1 MTSGYNGPQGYGS
14 DPFQEFFRRIF
25 GGGPRPGPRQI
36 DLGRLLSE
44 PARQLVAGAARY
56 AVEHGARD
64 LDTQHLLRAA
74 LATEPT
80 RSLLSRAGADPDS
93 LASEIDQRSGPVQ
106 HPEDAPPP
114 TSLSLT
120 PAVKRALLDAHDL
133 ARSSGAGYIGPEHV
147 LTALAANPDSA
158 AGHILHSAHFAP
170 PSLPPE
176 TADTTQARPERP
188 RPASTPTLDK
198 YGRDL
203 TDLARQGRI
212 DPVIGRDE
220 EIEQTIEVL
229 SRRGKNNPVLI
240 GDAGVGKT
248 AIVEGLA
255 QRIADGDVPDVLLG
269 RRVVALDLPGVVA
282 GTRYRGDFEERLTTI
297 VGEIRAHSDELIIF
311 IDELHTVVGA
321 GGGGTEG
328 GSMDAGNILKPAL
341 ARGELHIVGAT
352 TLEEYRRIEK
362 DAALAR
368 RFQPILVPE
377 PSVPDAIEILRGLRD
392 RYEAHHQVR
401 YTDEALVAA
410 VELSDRYLTD
420 RHLPDKAIDLIDQ
433 AGARVRLRARTKGTD
448 VRAMEREV
456 EQLTRDK
463 DQAVADEQYEQATQL
478 RDRIA
483 KLKDRI
489 GEASGETE
497 ADEGQ
502 HLEVTTEAV
511 AEVVSR
517 LTGIPVSRLTE
528 EEKQRLLGLE
538 EHLHERVIGQNEAV
552 SVVADA
558 VMRSRAGLASPDRP
572 IGSFLFLGPTGVGK
586 TELARAL
593 AEVLFGSEERMV
605 RLDMSEYQERHTVS
619 RLVGAPP
626 GYVGHEEAGQLTE
639 VVRRH
644 PYSLLLLDEIEKA
657 HPDVFN
663 ILLQVLDDGRLTDAQ
678 GRTVDFTNTVIVM
691 TSNLGSELITRRG
704 AGIGFGA
711 GGAEADEEARRE
723 QILRPLR
730 QHFRPEF
737 LNRIDEIV
745 IFRQLTSEQLRQ
757 ITDLMLDK
765 TRRRLQAQDIEV
777 AFTERAVDWLARHG
791 FQPEYGAR
799 PLRRT
804 IQREVDNQLS
814 RLLLEGRIE
823 RGGRVEVD
831 AEDGQLLFR
840 PEPPVRGEQAGAAQ
854 PGAGGSGRSSGEGG
868 PPPAVQGGETARPEG
883 NGAARPE

>member
-1 MTSGYNGPQGYGS
+1 MTSGYT
-14 DPFQEFFRRIF
+14 DPENDPLGEFLARLF
-25 GGGPRPGPRQI
+25 GGAGGGAAGGIARPDPRQI
-36 DLGRLLSE
+36 DIGRLLSQ
-44 PARQLVAGAARY
+44 PARDLVRGAAQY
-56 AVEHGARD
+56 AAEHGSHD

-74 LATEPT
+74 LSAEPT
-80 RSLLSRAGADPDS
+80 RGLLTRAGADPDS
-93 LASEIDQRSGPVQ
+93 LAAEIDERSGPAQ
-106 HPEDAPPP
+106 PSEGTA
-114 TSLSLT
+114 LSLT

-133 ARSSGAGYIGPEHV
+133 ARAGGTGYIGPEHV
-147 LTALAANPDSA
+147 LGALAANPDSA
-158 AGHILHSAHFAP
+158 AGHILNAARYAP
-170 PSLPPE
+170 TGLPPE
-176 TADTTQARPERP
+176 SPDGIQTTRTDQP
-188 RPASTPTLDK
+188 RPTGTPTLDK
-198 YGRDL
+198 YSRDL
-203 TDLARQGRI
+203 TDLARHGRI

-255 QRIADGDVPDVLLG
+255 QRITDGDVPDVLIG
-269 RRVVALDLPGVVA
+269 RRVVALDLTGVVA
-282 GTRYRGDFEERLTTI
+282 GTRFRGDFEERLTNI
-297 VGEIRAHSDELIIF
+297 VGEIRAHSDELIVF

-321 GGGGTEG
+321 GGGGEG

-377 PSVPDAIEILRGLRD
+377 PSVADAIEILRGLRD

-420 RHLPDKAIDLIDQ
+420 RRLPDKAIDLIDQ

-448 VRAMEREV
+448 VRALEREM
-456 EQLTRDK
+456 EQLARDK
-463 DQAVADEQYEQATQL
+463 DQAAADEDYEKATQL

-483 KLKDRI
+483 ELKVRLADAG
-489 GEASGETE
+489 GEDTG
-497 ADEGQ
+497 DEGQ
-502 HLEVTTEAV
+502 NLEVTGEAI

-517 LTGIPVSRLTE
+517 QTGIPVSSLTA
-528 EEKQRLLGLE
+528 EEKDRLLGLE
-538 EHLHERVIGQNEAV
+538 EHLHRRVVGQEEAV
-552 SVVADA
+552 RVVSDA
-558 VMRSRAGLASPDRP
+558 VLRSRAGLASPDRP

-593 AEVLFGSEERMV
+593 AEALFGSEDRMV

-644 PYSLLLLDEIEKA
+644 PYSLLLLDEVEKA

-663 ILLQVLDDGRLTDAQ
+663 ILLQVLDDGRLTDSQ

-691 TSNLGSELITRRG
+691 TSNLGSEAITRRG
-704 AGIGFGA
+704 AGIGFGP
-711 GGAEADEEARRE
+711 GGADADEEARRE

-730 QHFRPEF
+730 EHFRPEF

-745 IFRQLTSEQLRQ
+745 VFRQLTAEQLRL
-757 ITDLMLDK
+757 ITELLLEH
-765 TRRRLQAQDIEV
+765 TRRLLHAQGITVE
-777 AFTERAVDWLARHG
+777 FTDPAVDWLSRQG
-791 FQPEYGAR
+791 YQPEYGAR

-814 RLLLEGRIE
+814 RLLLDGTVAEGDQVTVD
-823 RGGRVEVD
+823 VEGDHLVFNR
-831 AEDGQLLFR
+831 QN
-840 PEPPVRGEQAGAAQ
+840 
-854 PGAGGSGRSSGEGG
+854 RSSA
-868 PPPAVQGGETARPEG
+868 PA
-883 NGAARPE
+883 

>member
-1 MTSGYNGPQGYGS
+1 MSSGYPGPSDFGQ
-14 DPFQEFFRRIF
+14 DPFGEFLARFF
-25 GGGPRPGPRQI
+25 GGGGERQGPRQI
-36 DLGRLLSE
+36 DIGRLLSQ
-44 PARQLVAGAARY
+44 PARELVKGAAQY
-56 AVEHGARD
+56 AAEHGSRD
-64 LDTQHLLRAA
+64 LDTEHLLRAA
-74 LATEPT
+74 LTAEPT
-80 RSLLSRAGADPDS
+80 RSLLSRSGADPDS
-93 LASEIDQRSGPVQ
+93 LATEIDGRAGPVQ
-106 HPEDAPPP
+106 HPPGEAPPP

-133 ARSSGAGYIGPEHV
+133 ARAGGAGYIGPEHV
-147 LTALAANPDSA
+147 LGALAANPDSA
-158 AGHILHSAHFAP
+158 AGHILNAARFAAG
-170 PSLPPE
+170 LP
-176 TADTTQARPERP
+176 ADVPDTDRVLTGPDSRR
-188 RPASTPTLDK
+188 RTGTPTLDK

-203 TDLARQGRI
+203 TELAAEGRI
-212 DPVIGRDE
+212 DPVIGRED

-255 QRIADGDVPDVLLG
+255 QRIADADVPDILAG
-269 RRVVALDLPGVVA
+269 RRVIALDMSAVVA
-282 GTRYRGDFEERLTTI
+282 GTRFRGDFEERLTTI
-297 VGEIRAHSDELIIF
+297 VNEIRAHSDQLIVF

-321 GGGGTEG
+321 GGGGEG

-352 TLEEYRRIEK
+352 TLEEFRKIEK

-377 PSVPDAIEILRGLRD
+377 PTVPDTIEILRGLRD

-420 RHLPDKAIDLIDQ
+420 RRLPDKAIDLIDQ
-433 AGARVRLRARTKGTD
+433 AGARVRLGSRAKGSD
-448 VRAMEREV
+448 VRAMEREI

-463 DQAVADEQYEQATQL
+463 DQAVADESYEHATQL
-478 RDRIA
+478 RDRVGELKRRIA
-483 KLKDRI
+483 EL
-489 GEASGETE
+489 SGEDE
-497 ADEGQ
+497 ADEGMN
-502 HLEVTTEAV
+502 LEVTAEAI

-517 LTGIPVSRLTE
+517 QTGIPVSSLTQ
-528 EEKQRLLGLE
+528 EEKERLLGLE
-538 EHLHERVIGQNEAV
+538 SHLHQRVIGQNEAV
-552 SVVADA
+552 AA
-558 VMRSRAGLASPDRP
+558 VSEAVLRSRAGLASPDRP

-593 AEVLFGSEERMV
+593 AEVLFGSEDRMV

-644 PYSLLLLDEIEKA
+644 PYSLLLLDEVEKA

-663 ILLQVLDDGRLTDAQ
+663 ILLQVLDDGRLTDSQ

-691 TSNLGSELITRRG
+691 TSNLGSDVITRRG
-704 AGIGFGA
+704 AGIGFGP
-711 GGAEADEEARRE
+711 GGEEATEEARRE
-723 QILRPLR
+723 QVLRPLR
-730 QHFRPEF
+730 EHFRPEF

-745 IFRQLTSEQLRQ
+745 VFRQLSSDQLHQ
-757 ITDLMLDK
+757 ITELLLEH
-765 TRRRLQAQDIEV
+765 TRRMLHAQGIT
-777 AFTERAVDWLARHG
+777 AHFTDAAVDWLAEHG
-791 FQPEYGAR
+791 YRPEYGAR

-814 RLLLEGRIE
+814 RLLLDGTVTEG
-823 RGGRVEVD
+823 GSVTVD
-831 AEDGQLLFR
+831 
-840 PEPPVRGEQAGAAQ
+840 V
-854 PGAGGSGRSSGEGG
+854 AGGSLVFRKPDPSNA
-868 PPPAVQGGETARPEG
+868 PV
-883 NGAARPE
+883 